1 MQVIKRDGSKEPVR
15 FEKVSNRIKKM
26 TYGLNPDHIDS
37 LEIAQK
43 VIAGI
48 YDGISTQELDNLAA
62 ETAAS
67 LIPKHP
73 DYSIL
78 ASRIAVSRLHKTT
91 KKKFSE
97 TIHDLYTYVDPETN
111 LPAGLINDETY
122 KTVMKNKQKLDG
134 AVIHERDFDFEYFGF
149 KTLEKSYLLKTY
161 GQTTETPQHMYMR
174 VAVGI
179 WGEDMKNV
187 IKTYELL
194 SNHLMTHATPTL
206 FNAGTKKPQLSSCFL
221 LMMSDD
227 SIPGIYKTLSDVAV
241 ISQNAGGIGLAIH
254 NVRSTGSYIKGTN
267 GTSNGIVPM
276 LKVFNETARYVDQ
289 GGGKRKG
296 SFAIYV
302 EPWHADIEDFLDLR
316 KNTGKEELRARDLFL
331 ALWTPDLFMK
341 RVKEDGEWSLFSP
354 SDVPGLWELYGEEFD
369 QAYEKAELSGKA
381 RKTIKARDLWTKII
395 DSQIETGTPYMLYK
409 DAANKK
415 SNQQNLGTIKSSNLC
430 TEILEYTDKDEQAVC
445 NLASIPVNKFLKSTD
460 NRTSKV
466 ARGKCEVDHK
476 FLYDVAYQ
484 TTLNLNKV
492 IEVNYYPTK
501 ETERSNMK
509 HRPIG
514 IGIQGL
520 ADLFA
525 IMGIPFTSLE
535 AKKINEEVFETIYF
549 ASMTASVDLAKK
561 EGAYESFPG
570 SPLSKGQFQ
579 FNLWGFDDSSL
590 SGRWDWNKLRKDVM
604 KHGARNSLLLAPMPT
619 ASTAQI
625 MGNNEAFEPFTS
637 NIYTRRTL
645 SGEFIIVNKHLV
657 RDLIAIGL
665 WDEDMK
671 NMIIL
676 NKGSVQNIQQIPEA
690 IRETYKTVWE
700 IKQKDL
706 IDMSAGRGKFICQS
720 QSLNLF
726 IENVNAAKLTSAH
739 FHSWEL
745 GLKTGMY
752 YLRTKSAVDAI
763 AGLGMDMEKA
773 KKSLK
778 NSEEKVIIQQ
788 KENAEEK
795 IDKMGMT
802 SEELSKA
809 AENIMSDIVCSL
821 DNPDDCLAC
830 GS

>member
-1 MQVIKRDGSKEPVR
+1 MLVIKRDGSKEPVR

-26 TYGLNPDHIDS
+26 TYGLNPDYVDAT
-37 LEIAQK
+37 EIAQK
-43 VIAGI
+43 VISGI
-48 YDGISTQELDNLAA
+48 YDGITTQELDNLAA

-78 ASRIAVSRLHKTT
+78 ASRIAVSRLHKVT

-97 TIHDLYTYVDPETN
+97 TIHDLYNYIDPETN
-111 LPAGLINDETY
+111 EPAGLINDETY
-122 KTVMKNKQKLDG
+122 NAVIKYKQKFDG
-134 AVIHERDFDFEYFGF
+134 AIIHERDFDFEYFGF
-149 KTLEKSYLLKTY
+149 KTLEKSYLLKMY
-161 GQTTETPQHMYMR
+161 GQVAESPQHMYMR

-179 WGEDMKNV
+179 WCDDIKNAL
-187 IKTYELL
+187 KTYELL
-194 SNHLMTHATPTL
+194 SNHMMTHATPTL

-227 SIPGIYKTLSDVAV
+227 SIPGIYKTLTDVAI

-254 NVRSTGSYIKGTN
+254 NIRSTGSYIKGTN

-296 SFAIYV
+296 SFAMYM

-316 KNTGKEELRARDLFL
+316 KNTGKEEIRARDLFL

-341 RVKEDGEWSLFSP
+341 RVEEDGQWSLFSP
-354 SDVPGLWELYGEEFD
+354 SDVQGLWELYGDEFEE
-369 QAYEKAELSGKA
+369 AYVNHESSGKA
-381 RKTIKARDLWTKII
+381 RKVMKARELWSKII
-395 DSQIETGTPYMLYK
+395 DAQTETGTPYMMYK

-415 SNQQNLGTIKSSNLC
+415 SNQKNLGTIKSSNLC

-445 NLASIPVNKFLKSTD
+445 NLASIPVNKFLRSTD
-460 NRTSKV
+460 NRTSKI

-476 FLYDVAYQ
+476 ALYDVAYQ

-492 IEVNYYPTK
+492 IDVNYYPTP
-501 ETERSNMK
+501 ETKKSNMR

-525 IMGIPFTSLE
+525 IVGIPFTSPE
-535 AKKINEEVFETIYF
+535 AKRINEEIFETIYF
-549 ASMTASVDLAKK
+549 ASMTASMDLAKRDGK
-561 EGAYESFPG
+561 YETFEG
-570 SPLSKGQFQ
+570 SPLSKGEFQ
-579 FNLWGFDDSSL
+579 FNLWGFNDVDL
-590 SGRWDWNKLRKDVM
+590 SGRWDWTKLRKDVM
-604 KHGARNSLLLAPMPT
+604 KNGARNSLLLAPMPT

-645 SGEFIIVNKHLV
+645 SGEFVIINKHLV
-657 RDLIAIGL
+657 KDLIALDL
-665 WDEDMK
+665 WGEDMK

-676 NKGSVQNIQQIPEA
+676 HKGSVQNIPQIPES

-700 IKQKDL
+700 IRQKDL
-706 IDMSAGRGKFICQS
+706 IDMSADRGKFICQS

-726 IENVNAAKLTSAH
+726 IENVNSAKLTAAH
-739 FHSWEL
+739 FHSWKI

-763 AGLGMDMEKA
+763 AGLGVDLSKA
-773 KKSLK
+773 KTTTNNEPSVQHNETIKESISL
-778 NSEEKVIIQQ
+778 S
-788 KENAEEK
+788 
-795 IDKMGMT
+795 MGMS
-802 SEELSKA
+802 SEELSRA
-809 AENIMSDIVCSL
+809 AEEATAGITCSL
-821 DNPDDCLAC
+821 DNPEDCEMC